1 MLRLLHF
8 AVAILVLP
16 FRSNGRI
23 EAENALQ
30 AHCTFDLLM
39 KGAANRGGLRIE
51 ALCGQ
56 SKKMADGARLVCD
69 FQSPLRT
76 VAKSCDDVA
85 DHVRAYGCGLVP
97 SRVIIRQIN
106 AHVV

>member
-1 MLRLLHF
+1 MGF
-8 AVAILVLP
+8 VAMQPLKV
-16 FRSNGRI
+16 
-23 EAENALQ
+23 
-30 AHCTFDLLM
+30 D
-39 KGAANRGGLRIE
+39 ANWLRIE

-56 SKKMADGARLVCD
+56 LKKMADLARLVCD

-106 AHVV
+106 VHVG